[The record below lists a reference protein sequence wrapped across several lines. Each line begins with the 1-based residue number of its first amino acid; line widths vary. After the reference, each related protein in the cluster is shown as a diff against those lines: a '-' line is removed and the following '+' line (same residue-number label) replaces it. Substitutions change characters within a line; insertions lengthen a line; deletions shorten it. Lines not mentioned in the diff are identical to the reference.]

1 MNFLH
6 TKLRNRMSIE
16 TSDMLLFVY
25 INSRSLRH
33 AGNPLDK
40 YKKKKNQ
47 KQLDKEVELELN
59 DQLLNWED
67 DIMTVEVDKE
77 DDLNWSFINN
87 LINTDPDPLDT
98 INNYMG
104 PDPLSFMEEGIIDP
118 EFTPEEII
126 KSNLWFGNNPGA
138 LDYDME
144 DIYDA

>member
-1 MNFLH
+1 
-6 TKLRNRMSIE
+6 MSIE

-67 DIMTVEVDKE
+67 DIMTVEVDEE

-126 KSNLWFGNNPGA
+126 ESNLWFGNNPGA